1 MKKMK
6 GVIKKLL
13 YQDKVIND
21 FSNESGIED
30 LTDKELGTLKLVYN
44 TIKPYKPMK
53 GKRGVIHQLPLVVL
67 SQPIATCCGYS
78 IKSKLCPSPSPSTV
92 LSLQPDAATIYRL
105 IKSIGDGYK
114 ILKKDGFA
122 LSSERDA
129 VWNKNYVFGSVFS
142 LQKIYQLCRLY
153 NIEFIYNI
161 MVRPGLKTCPVL
173 GESTNAEV
181 FHRREKLKD
190 QEKPKEYAP
199 INAFQRAGTERD
211 LKKANSKIKT
221 LNDDLLQL
229 KKVHTVRDL
238 DKEIKDLKNAWRL
251 AIGNDDKRS
260 SLYYEIEDVK
270 RKRDDFFYKKDEM
283 QRELNSLK
291 RQAYLMREVPYI
303 LI

>member
-1 MKKMK
+1 M
-6 GVIKKLL
+6 
-13 YQDKVIND
+13 
-21 FSNESGIED
+21 
-30 LTDKELGTLKLVYN
+30 
-44 TIKPYKPMK
+44 PMK
-53 GKRGVIHQLPLVVL
+53 GKRDIIHQLPLVVL
-67 SQPIATCCGYS
+67 SQQIATCCGYS
-78 IKSKLCPSPSPSTV
+78 IKSKICPSPSPSTV
-92 LSLQPDAATIYRL
+92 LSLQLDASTIYYL

-114 ILKKDGFA
+114 ILKKDEVA
-122 LSSERDA
+122 VSSEHDA

-142 LQKIYQLCRLY
+142 LQKIYQLCHLY

-161 MVRPGLKTCPVL
+161 MVRPGLKTCSVL

-199 INAFQRAGTERD
+199 INAFQRVGTERD

-260 SLYYEIEDVK
+260 SLY
-270 RKRDDFFYKKDEM
+270 
-283 QRELNSLK
+283 
-291 RQAYLMREVPYI
+291 
-303 LI
+303 